1 MRPAKTKSEKMIK
14 VDHAGE
20 NGAVNIYRAQKLI
33 ARLRAPSL
41 LIELTHFQEHEE
53 QHRKIF
59 SAYLKDRD
67 IRRCISYHLCGLGGF
82 ALGIF
87 TGLIGKKAIFA
98 TTYAVENVVLEHLK
112 HQMAYLD
119 PVDTAAYK
127 CVNEIVIDEQEHH
140 DHAHDNLDLDSKLS
154 RLIIAIVKSCTEAVI
169 KFGMR

>member
-20 NGAVNIYRAQKLI
+20 N
-33 ARLRAPSL
+33 
-41 LIELTHFQEHEE
+41 
-53 QHRKIF
+53 
-59 SAYLKDRD
+59 
-67 IRRCISYHLCGLGGF
+67 YHLCGLGGF

-140 DHAHDNLDLDSKLS
+140 DHAHDNLDPDSKLS